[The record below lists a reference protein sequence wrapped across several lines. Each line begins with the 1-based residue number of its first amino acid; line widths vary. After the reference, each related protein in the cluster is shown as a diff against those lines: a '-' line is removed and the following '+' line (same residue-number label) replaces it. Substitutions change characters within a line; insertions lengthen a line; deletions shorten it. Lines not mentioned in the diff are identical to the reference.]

1 MIAVYLG
8 DHKNQSAVKS
18 ALKINFAVAE
28 IINPLVKTIL
38 ESDYKLEHVVGV
50 DTSPVLVAQTGVR
63 GAKDLV
69 WVGRAANHAAK
80 LCALPPTYASRITK
94 EVYDKLPDDTKT

>member
-1 MIAVYLG
+1 MAVYLG

-63 GAKDLV
+63 VQKTSFGSV
-69 WVGRAANHAAK
+69 
-80 LCALPPTYASRITK
+80 ALQITPRNF
-94 EVYDKLPDDTKT
+94 VPCLRPMRLG